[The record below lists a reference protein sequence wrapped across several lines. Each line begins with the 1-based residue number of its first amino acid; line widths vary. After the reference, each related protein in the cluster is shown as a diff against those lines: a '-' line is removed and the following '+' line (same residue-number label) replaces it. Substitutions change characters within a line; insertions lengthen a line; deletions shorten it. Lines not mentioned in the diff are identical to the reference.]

1 MEVAFGLHA
10 ATFSPMSETR
20 EIIDE
25 LKKRHV
31 RFLLL
36 QFTDLL
42 GVNKA
47 VEVPSSQFE
56 RALAGEVTFDGSALE
71 GFARVEEADALLV
84 PDLETFRVFPWD
96 SGTVESNDG
105 EGDGAVARLI
115 CDIRYPDGRSFEGCP
130 RTTLKRQID
139 RAAKLG
145 FTMRVGCEVEFFI
158 FEQSDRGEPTTRTL
172 DAGSYFDLV
181 PVDRGE
187 QARRAIVAALEHM
200 KLGVEASH
208 HEVAPGQ
215 HEIDL
220 SVAEPLT
227 MADQWA
233 SLRFIAR
240 TIAVRHGLVATFI
253 PKPIYGRN
261 GSGMHTHQSLFAK
274 SKNAFFHAQGPIQ
287 LSEVGRWYIG
297 GLLRHARGYCA
308 VTNPLVN
315 SYKRLVSGFEAP
327 VNVSWST
334 QNVSPLI
341 RVPAQRGEATRC
353 ENRMPDPCGNPYL
366 AIAVQ
371 LAAGLDGIHERID
384 PGEPV
389 NKNIARMS
397 YRERRKFRID
407 DLPRDLHEA
416 LDYLEKDAVVREALG
431 EHIYERYLDAKREEW
446 QECIGQVGEWELNR
460 YLGQY

>member
-1 MEVAFGLHA
+1 MTATA
-10 ATFSPMSETR
+10 ADTR

-96 SGTVESNDG
+96 
-105 EGDGAVARLI
+105 
-115 CDIRYPDGRSFEGCP
+115 
-130 RTTLKRQID
+130 
-139 RAAKLG
+139 
-145 FTMRVGCEVEFFI
+145 
-158 FEQSDRGEPTTRTL
+158 
-172 DAGSYFDLV
+172 
-181 PVDRGE
+181 RGE

-240 TIAVRHGLVATFI
+240 TIAVRHGLVATFM

-274 SKNAFFHAQGPIQ
+274 GKNAFFHAQGPIQ

-327 VNVSWST
+327 VNGSWST
-334 QNVSPLI
+334 QNVSPL
-341 RVPAQRGEATRC
+341 
-353 ENRMPDPCGNPYL
+353 
-366 AIAVQ
+366 
-371 LAAGLDGIHERID
+371 
-384 PGEPV
+384 
-389 NKNIARMS
+389 
-397 YRERRKFRID
+397 
-407 DLPRDLHEA
+407 
-416 LDYLEKDAVVREALG
+416 
-431 EHIYERYLDAKREEW
+431 
-446 QECIGQVGEWELNR
+446 
-460 YLGQY
+460 